1 MNRPFLIHLG
11 FMLLSYALAVLV
23 ATTIACFLFG
33 LPTIL
38 PDDGRWGSFYTW
50 WRDFPSML
58 VIGGMMTAIY
68 GFPGWLISVV
78 IAERRNFRS
87 RRFFAIAG
95 GLTALLALL
104 IAGRF
109 QGLFPEISLN
119 LACLAGGFCGG
130 LAYWTVAGKQSG
142 AWRSPI

>member
-1 MNRPFLIHLG
+1 MSRPLLVHLV
-11 FMLLSYALAVLV
+11 FMALGYALAVLV
-23 ATTIACFLFG
+23 ATTIACVLFG

-68 GFPGWLISVV
+68 GLPGWLISTV
-78 IAERRNFRS
+78 IAERRNIRS
-87 RRFFAIAG
+87 RRWFAIAG
-95 GLTALLALL
+95 VLTAVLALL

-119 LACLAGGFCGG
+119 LSCLVGGLFGG
-130 LAYWTVAGKQSG
+130 LAYWAVAGKVSG
-142 AWRSPI
+142 AWKSKE